1 MKMNYIKELNA
12 FKEWMSFHEI
22 PPNVVL
28 LWHTLMVLNNNARWM
43 ATFNAPNSIIRNL
56 SGLSSQRISESRKV
70 LMENEL
76 IRFEPG
82 VKGKAASYQMKSLVA
97 YFENLSPASRGQF
110 EVQHEEPNPVP
121 FGNET
126 RDIHK
131 EKEIDKKNREEG
143 RGKEQNAYTV
153 YEQNFGIIKPI
164 VRESFLAW
172 CDDLGDAIVI
182 EAIKLA
188 AQKGG
193 RTYSYLEAILKEWAQ
208 AGVTTLEQ
216 ATNYQLQKKGSR
228 STQFFVTNKSKNR
241 AVLDE
246 IRRGMQS

>member
-1 MKMNYIKELNA
+1 MNYIKELNA
-12 FKEWMSFHEI
+12 FKEWMSFHEM
-22 PPNVVL
+22 PPNAVL
-28 LWHTLMVLNNNARWM
+28 LWHTLMVLNNTTRWM
-43 ATFNAPNSIIRNL
+43 RTFNAPNSIIGNL

-76 IRFEPG
+76 ICYEPG
-82 VKGKAASYQMKSLVA
+82 VKGKAASYQIKSLVS
-97 YFENLSPASRGQF
+97 YFENLSPASGGQLK
-110 EVQHEEPNPVP
+110 VRHEEPNLEP

-131 EKEIDKKNREEG
+131 EKEIDKRNRG
-143 RGKEQNAYTV
+143 GKAENAYTV

-164 VRESFLAW
+164 VSESFLAW

-182 EAIKLA
+182 EAINLA
-188 AQKGG
+188 VQKGG
-193 RTYSYLEAILKEWAQ
+193 RTYSYLEAILKEWVQ

-216 ATNYQLQKKGSR
+216 AKSYQLQKKGSR

>member
-1 MKMNYIKELNA
+1 MNYIKELNA

-22 PPNVVL
+22 PPNAVL
-28 LWHTLMVLNNNARWM
+28 LWHTLMVLNNTTRWM
-43 ATFNAPNSIIRNL
+43 ATFNAPNSIIGNL

-76 IRFEPG
+76 IRYEPG
-82 VKGKAASYQMKSLVA
+82 VKGKAASYQIKSLVS
-97 YFENLSPASRGQF
+97 YFENLSPASHGQL
-110 EVQHEEPNPVP
+110 EVQDEDLNPVP

-131 EKEIDKKNREEG
+131 EKEIAKQKRGG
-143 RGKEQNAYTV
+143 RMAENAYTV

-164 VRESFLAW
+164 VSESFLAW

-193 RTYSYLEAILKEWAQ
+193 RTYSYLEAILKEWVQ

-216 ATNYQLQKKGSR
+216 AKSYQLQSKGSR

>member
-1 MKMNYIKELNA
+1 M
-12 FKEWMSFHEI
+12 
-22 PPNVVL
+22 
-28 LWHTLMVLNNNARWM
+28 R
-43 ATFNAPNSIIRNL
+43 
-56 SGLSSQRISESRKV
+56 
-70 LMENEL
+70 
-76 IRFEPG
+76 
-82 VKGKAASYQMKSLVA
+82 
-97 YFENLSPASRGQF
+97 
-110 EVQHEEPNPVP
+110 
-121 FGNET
+121 FGNER

-131 EKEIDKKNREEG
+131 EKEIDKQNRREG

-188 AQKGG
+188 VQKGG
-193 RTYSYLEAILKEWAQ
+193 RTYSYLEAILKEWVQ

-246 IRRGMQS
+246 IRK